1 MSNLAI
7 ADLLACI
14 LCVIEIIL
22 SANDSY
28 TTCQIF
34 IYFEYC
40 NICSEWMSLAFIS
53 FIRCLTVT
61 NHKRWKIIL
70 TKSKLVFMIF
80 GIRFYGLFIII
91 FLSLDVRTF
100 QMQKWKK
107 ISSNFISGLWR
118 ISVLY
123 FQTYMLFSN
132 GNRLNVSDTLFN
144 YNHQF
149 GIYLALYSENYKL
162 CQGNRNWVMQH
173 NTRVQLPICN

>member
-1 MSNLAI
+1 MVFMSNLAI

-61 NHKRWKIIL
+61 NHKRWKNVL
-70 TKSKLVFMIF
+70 TKSRQFFIIF
-80 GIRFYGLFIII
+80 GIRVYGLFIII
-91 FLSLDVRTF
+91 FLSLDVRAF
-100 QMQKWKK
+100 EMQK
-107 ISSNFISGLWR
+107 
-118 ISVLY
+118 
-123 FQTYMLFSN
+123 
-132 GNRLNVSDTLFN
+132 
-144 YNHQF
+144 
-149 GIYLALYSENYKL
+149 
-162 CQGNRNWVMQH
+162 
-173 NTRVQLPICN
+173 

>member
-1 MSNLAI
+1 MDEFSFH
-7 ADLLACI
+7 
-14 LCVIEIIL
+14 
-22 SANDSY
+22 
-28 TTCQIF
+28 F
-34 IYFEYC
+34 IYSLFDC
-40 NICSEWMSLAFIS
+40 NKSQKVENYFNKVKIGFYDLWYKILWIVHHYFPQLGCKNIS
-53 FIRCLTVT
+53 NAKMR
-61 NHKRWKIIL
+61 KE
-70 TKSKLVFMIF
+70 
-80 GIRFYGLFIII
+80 
-91 FLSLDVRTF
+91 
-100 QMQKWKK
+100 